1 MLQDS
6 MLKFPPIRK
15 NGQLVIQGQ
24 HYSLYPTEDMLLT
37 DFESKVLQT
46 RHMMCDFKAEAAPVD
61 IPDPSWP
68 TDLRM
73 CNVVVAL
80 NILSETYDE
89 PIQHYWHGHTVTTLA
104 LQTWH
109 TMNYLETQEYC
120 RPLQQLQWSSDR
132 NLRQFGKLI
141 CAMISRQTL
150 AQFWDTPLFCM
161 EMRYDAVS
169 FMYTSYGKMSMMKL
183 HRHMDSGFRR
193 RISGALGV

>member
-89 PIQHYWHGHTVTTLA
+89 PNTALLAWAYSHHIGSTDMAYDELLGDTGVLPSLAATAMEQRPQPETVREIDMCNDIKTDLGTVLG
-104 LQTWH
+104 
-109 TMNYLETQEYC
+109 Y
-120 RPLQQLQWSSDR
+120 
-132 NLRQFGKLI
+132 
-141 CAMISRQTL
+141 
-150 AQFWDTPLFCM
+150 TPVL
-161 EMRYDAVS
+161 
-169 FMYTSYGKMSMMKL
+169 YG
-183 HRHMDSGFRR
+183 DE
-193 RISGALGV
+193 V